1 MEIHK
6 LNNEEKA
13 RLKLKHLV
21 KRIKE
26 KFPNEFGS
34 HQSLVDAA
42 HKSGYLEI
50 STGQALGQAIRD
62 GYSETTERHN
72 AQLLV
77 WLKNERKV
85 EAVFIESALNYKLV
99 EVDSMN
105 SVLIRTSLDFLSFMR
120 EVLEKPPGMDVR
132 IIGTWPSSIMG
143 KENQA
148 AIDILRNMVNH
159 CKSVKMLQPRP
170 DSRFFIKRLYAQY
183 HHTQEGERDFNNKI
197 YDLQE
202 HLVKLDNLRREF
214 PVGQFDF
221 KMYDS
226 TPGMRM
232 FAHDES
238 IYTSLLLDQI
248 ESSETFSTVY
258 PNNDSTASKQLIAH
272 FDSVWKNASI
282 FKVNARR
289 DRPTLKLI
297 ADLAGVYKV
306 FNYCHKPIPDV
317 KGLAVP
323 ATQIGALK
331 IHPNGFVEQRTYRSE
346 IEEADIN
353 EGWAIHMD
361 DNLFMEIRNV
371 RSPKFTAYSIFRCS
385 ADFDASPG
393 QYLFGTLVVPK
404 KLGSNPTALRVLL
417 QRQGKEVELED
428 LQCAKIPLN
437 EIIESDIIP
446 KSARR
451 FLGGIFRN
459 MLRYQQDEIL
469 VDASL
474 EREMNANRVKLGK
487 VMFMYGKMLKIENAN
502 HEDIVDAVRWALT
515 HGYRDWK
522 KVEKE
527 FGEVVVS
534 HKSIKELFNR
544 IVHENP

>member
-1 MEIHK
+1 MELSK

-13 RLKLKHLV
+13 RLKLDHLV
-21 KRIKE
+21 KKIKE
-26 KFPNEFGS
+26 KFPNDFGS

-50 STGQALGQAIRD
+50 STGQALGLAIRE

-72 AQLLV
+72 TQLV
-77 WLKNERKV
+77 TWLKNERKV

-105 SVLIRTSLDFLSFMR
+105 SVLTRKPLDFMSFMR
-120 EVLEKPPGMDVR
+120 EVLDKPSGMDIR
-132 IIGTWPSSIMG
+132 IIGTWPSAIMG

-159 CKSVKMLQPRP
+159 CNSVKMLQPRP
-170 DSRFFIKRLYAQY
+170 DSRFFIKRLYDQY
-183 HHTQEGERDFNNKI
+183 YHTPEGDRDFNNKI

-202 HLVKLDNLRREF
+202 HLGKLDSLRREF
-214 PVGQFDF
+214 SDGKFDF

-232 FAHDES
+232 FAHNDS
-238 IYTSLLLDQI
+238 IYTSLLLDHI

-258 PNNDSTASKQLIAH
+258 PNNDSIVSQQLISH
-272 FDSVWKNASI
+272 FDSIWQTASNYKANA
-282 FKVNARR
+282 KR

-297 ADLAGVYKV
+297 GDLAGVYKV
-306 FNYCHKPIPDV
+306 YNYCHKPIPDV

-331 IHPNGFVEQRTYRSE
+331 IYPNGFVEQRTYRSE

-371 RSPKFTAYSIFRCS
+371 RSPKFTAYSIFRYS
-385 ADFDASPG
+385 GEFDGSPG

-404 KLGSNPTALRVLL
+404 KLGSNPTALRILL
-417 QRQGKEVELED
+417 QRQGSGIDLDDLE
-428 LQCAKIPLN
+428 CAKIPLSQVVGT
-437 EIIESDIIP
+437 EVVP

-451 FLGGIFRN
+451 FLSGIFRN

-474 EREMNANRVKLGK
+474 EREMNTNRVKLGK
-487 VMFMYGKMLKIENAN
+487 VMFMYAKMLKIENAN
-502 HEDIVDAVRWALT
+502 QEEIVDAVRWALT
-515 HGYRDWK
+515 HGYRDWR

-527 FGEVVVS
+527 FGEMVVT
-534 HKSIKELFNR
+534 HKSIIELFAR
-544 IVHENP
+544 IAQENP